1 MLPGSNSGSKDQ
13 PRSAAAKHRGKK
25 LKLNK
30 RAFCWR
36 KFLNASV
43 CEEIKM
49 LLEVLIHVG
58 WNGMTPTYEGTP
70 THSPLAITSITKH
83 LSYGQNLVHG
93 EGTSL
98 SRVGPY
104 RFCSG
109 GTLDKPSEGIV
120 FGIVLGWVPI
130 GFAVMATPRPSQYYF
145 GHT

>member
-1 MLPGSNSGSKDQ
+1 M
-13 PRSAAAKHRGKK
+13 
-25 LKLNK
+25 
-30 RAFCWR
+30 
-36 KFLNASV
+36 
-43 CEEIKM
+43 
-49 LLEVLIHVG
+49 
-58 WNGMTPTYEGTP
+58 
-70 THSPLAITSITKH
+70 
-83 LSYGQNLVHG
+83 SYGQNLVHG

-120 FGIVLGWVPI
+120 FGIVLGWAPI